1 MLLAAE
7 GLTVRLGGAEVLSA
21 VTMAIEPG
29 EIVTV
34 LGPNGSGKSTLLRAL
49 LGMVALASGRVT
61 RAPGLRVG
69 YVPQKLSVD
78 TSLPLSVR
86 RFLSLP
92 HRVSEAEAQA
102 ALARVGMA
110 GRGAKPVA
118 SLSGGQ
124 LQRVMLARAL
134 LGRPGL
140 LVLDEPTQGLDQP
153 GEAAFYRLIAEV
165 RAETGAAV
173 LMVSHDL
180 HVVMAASDRVICLN
194 HHICCE
200 GTPRVVSAAP
210 EYRALF
216 GLGTQGALALYQ
228 HRHDHSHDAIG
239 GHDHGPEADH
249 QPGQGQA
256 GQGHTGQ
263 GHTGQGHTGQGHTG
277 VGHLG
282 HDEMGYD
289 ETSHDHTGH
298 NQKGHDKPGTGQP
311 GHDQPGQRNTGH
323 DGSGGDRRGDTRAG

>member
-1 MLLAAE
+1 MLLRAE
-7 GLTVRLGGAEVLSA
+7 GLTVRLGGSEVLSDVSLA
-21 VTMAIEPG
+21 MEPA

-49 LGMVALASGRVT
+49 LGIVPLASGRVV

-69 YVPQKLSVD
+69 YVPQKLAID
-78 TSLPLSVR
+78 ASLPLSVR

-92 HRVSEAEAQA
+92 HRVSEAEAQG
-102 ALARVGMA
+102 ALARVGMEGA
-110 GRGAKPVA
+110 GGKPVA
-118 SLSGGQ
+118 GLSGGQ

-165 RAETGAAV
+165 RAATGAAV

-228 HRHDHSHDAIG
+228 HRHDHSHDGAGHDHRGHDHAGHDSG
-239 GHDHGPEADH
+239 GHDQSQHS
-249 QPGQGQA
+249 
-256 GQGHTGQ
+256 HTG
-263 GHTGQGHTGQGHTG
+263 
-277 VGHLG
+277 
-282 HDEMGYD
+282 HDQATDDPAAQDHSGYD
-289 ETSHDHTGH
+289 EAGRE
-298 NQKGHDKPGTGQP
+298 
-311 GHDQPGQRNTGH
+311 HDQTGH
-323 DGSGGDRRGDTRAG
+323 DHAGHSHAG

>member
-1 MLLAAE
+1 MLLKAE
-7 GLTVRLGGAEVLSA
+7 DVTVRLDGLEVLSGVSLGVEA
-21 VTMAIEPG
+21 A

-34 LGPNGSGKSTLLRAL
+34 LGPNGSGKSTLLRAM
-49 LGMVALASGRVT
+49 LGMVPLASGKVT
-61 RAPGLRVG
+61 RAPGMKLG
-69 YVPQKLSVD
+69 YVPQKLAID
-78 TSLPLSVR
+78 PSLPLSVR

-92 HRVSEAEAQA
+92 HRVSDAEAA
-102 ALARVGMA
+102 AVLERVGME
-110 GRGAKPVA
+110 GTGAKPLA
-118 SLSGGQ
+118 GLSGGQ

-153 GEAAFYRLIAEV
+153 GEAAFYRLIEEV
-165 RAETGAAV
+165 RRETGAAV

-228 HRHDHSHDAIG
+228 HRHDHSHEH
-239 GHDHGPEADH
+239 GHDAHHHHEGHHHEGH
-249 QPGQGQA
+249 HHA
-256 GQGHTGQ
+256 G
-263 GHTGQGHTGQGHTG
+263 
-277 VGHLG
+277 
-282 HDEMGYD
+282 
-289 ETSHDHTGH
+289 
-298 NQKGHDKPGTGQP
+298 
-311 GHDQPGQRNTGH
+311 
-323 DGSGGDRRGDTRAG
+323 